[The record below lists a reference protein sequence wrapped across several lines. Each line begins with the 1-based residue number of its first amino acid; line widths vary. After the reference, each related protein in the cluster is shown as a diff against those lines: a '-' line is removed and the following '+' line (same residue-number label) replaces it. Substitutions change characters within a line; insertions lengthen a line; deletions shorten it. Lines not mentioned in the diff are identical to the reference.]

1 MARTVKEA
9 RLQERTARAKLAVRH
24 HPYWRTI
31 SEGLHIGYYRGV
43 RSGRWIARY
52 RQPGTQDP
60 YQTITLGSADDFTVA
75 DGETVLSW
83 KQALDSAGNWFE
95 KIERGESTVMTS
107 ATVEDVVKAYIAMR
121 DERDTVRAG
130 RPKRSDAS
138 YRLSSYVINDNCLGK
153 TKLVDLTE
161 ADLSGWI
168 HRLTELKSTTKRRLV
183 NDLKAA
189 LNACYFDYRRVV
201 AADFPLVIKF
211 GLRMTQDALAD
222 TVPIARDNQI
232 LSDDQVRTI
241 IAEARKLEGNS
252 DFGRLVAVLA
262 ATGARFSQLCR
273 MCVRDV
279 QADRGRLMVPM
290 SRKGKK
296 AAGHIR
302 IQVGADVLSL
312 LHSVTWGRASDA
324 PLFERWRHFQVGP
337 GKWERRDRGP
347 WTSSAEMTRPWNKL
361 VADLKMPGIIPYAL
375 RHSSIVRGI
384 RVGLPIRL
392 VAALHDTSVA
402 MIERHYSRWI
412 TEGLDELAAKAIVP
426 LVSATSPTNLQKI
439 VRRPTMIADSQCNVA
454 DFPQAQMSNAQA

>member
-1 MARTVKEA
+1 
-9 RLQERTARAKLAVRH
+9 
-24 HPYWRTI
+24 
-31 SEGLHIGYYRGV
+31 
-43 RSGRWIARY
+43 
-52 RQPGTQDP
+52 
-60 YQTITLGSADDFTVA
+60 
-75 DGETVLSW
+75 
-83 KQALDSAGNWFE
+83 
-95 KIERGESTVMTS
+95 
-107 ATVEDVVKAYIAMR
+107 
-121 DERDTVRAG
+121 
-130 RPKRSDAS
+130 
-138 YRLSSYVINDNCLGK
+138 
-153 TKLVDLTE
+153 
-161 ADLSGWI
+161 
-168 HRLTELKSTTKRRLV
+168 
-183 NDLKAA
+183 
-189 LNACYFDYRRVV
+189 
-201 AADFPLVIKF
+201 
-211 GLRMTQDALAD
+211 MTQDALAD

-241 IAEARKLEGNS
+241 IAEARKLGGNS

-302 IQVGADVLSL
+302 IQVGEDVLSL
-312 LHSVTWGRASDA
+312 LHSVTCGRAGDA
-324 PLFERWRHFQVGP
+324 PLFERWRHFQVGL

-426 LVSATSPTNLQKI
+426 LVEATSPMNLQKI
-439 VRRPTMIADSQCNVA
+439 V
-454 DFPQAQMSNAQA
+454 